1 MKKWI
6 VCLVLG
12 VLPLLG
18 STGWLRPE
26 DDGKP
31 AEITCGNDVMHPGD
45 VCEETRR
52 GVVVDTETYEEKV
65 KAAESGASSWA
76 STGRWV
82 QLGIGLALEL
92 LGVIGIVVTRRRRAN
107 RAPTTA
113 DLALG
118 QWPQQHPLP
127 VPSHAPQQPGQPM
140 WPRPQDLP
148 PHQHPPGL
156 QAQSQPRWS
165 HPQQPFGPGR

>member
-18 STGWLRPE
+18 STGWLRAE

-31 AEITCGNDVMHPGD
+31 DEITCGNDVMRPGD

-65 KAAESGASSWA
+65 KAAESGASNWA
-76 STGRWV
+76 ATGRWV
-82 QLGIGLALEL
+82 QLGIGLTLEL

-118 QWPQQHPLP
+118 QWP
-127 VPSHAPQQPGQPM
+127 PQQPIPGHAPPPRAQPM
-140 WPRPQDLP
+140 WPHQTP
-148 PHQHPPGL
+148 PHP
-156 QAQSQPRWS
+156 QASHPRWP